1 MYARLRT
8 SQRRHALAGDLGR
21 LIGELAGDLGHLF
34 RKLVGLRPLILGLDA
49 LLGEGGRQPRLKF
62 QPSALNVPESVR

>member
-1 MYARLRT
+1 MTGRLNGGTRLRATFAASSANLRAISAT
-8 SQRRHALAGDLGR
+8 SSTR
-21 LIGELAGDLGHLF
+21 
-34 RKLVGLRPLILGLDA
+34 LVGLRPVIRGLDP